1 MQPWI
6 AERIEHERQRQQEDA
21 RIPLY
26 IEPPSRPG
34 AEEGLSWEPP
44 REERGWCEID
54 DTIDSTIDTAI

>member
-6 AERIEHERQRQQEDA
+6 AERIERERQREREGM

-26 IEPPSRPG
+26 IEPPGPPR
-34 AEEGLSWEPP
+34 ADEGLSWEPP

-54 DTIDSTIDTAI
+54 DTVDTGIDTII